1 MRNSIVKNQSEQ
13 GSITVI
19 ALMILVVLTLL
30 GITISRTSTIDV
42 QIAGNEIPY
51 KQNFYVAE
59 GGIHREAAE
68 VGQGGYTVLDVQNT
82 SFLANETGLDNGNGI
97 EDTGGEGDPSSLPAP
112 RPHRV
117 GGKNYNFSLYYLGF
131 FLPPQGYSVVHF
143 SRYDYGVDA
152 FGDPAGSRIRVASRY
167 FKIGPKAE

>member
-19 ALMILVVLTLL
+19 ALMILVVLTIL

-42 QIAGNEIPY
+42 RIAGNEIPF

-59 GGIHREAAE
+59 GGIHRESSE
-68 VGQGGYTVLDVQNT
+68 VGRGNYPVMNINNPIQ
-82 SFLANETGLDNGNGI
+82 LANQGSAG
-97 EDTGGEGDPSSLPAP
+97 LPAP
-112 RPHRV
+112 APHLVNGRA
-117 GGKNYNFSLYYLGF
+117 YDFTLDYLGF

-143 SRYDYGVDA
+143 SRYDYDVNS
-152 FGDPAGSRIRVASRY
+152 FGDPDASRIRVASRY

>member
-19 ALMILVVLTLL
+19 ALMLLVVLTLL
-30 GITISRTSTIDV
+30 GITISRTSTIDI
-42 QIAGNEIPY
+42 QIAGNEIPF

-68 VGQGGYTVLDVQNT
+68 VGRGNYPVMNINNPGQ
-82 SFLANETGLDNGNGI
+82 LAYQTGSLSGQA
-97 EDTGGEGDPSSLPAP
+97 TGDPLPDPA
-112 RPHRV
+112 HLV
-117 GGKNYNFSLYYLGF
+117 NLKAYDFTLDYLGF

-143 SRYDYGVDA
+143 SRYDYDVDS
-152 FGDPAGSRIRVASRY
+152 FGDPAGSKIRVASRY

>member
-1 MRNSIVKNQSEQ
+1 MRNSIFKNQSEQ

-42 QIAGNEIPY
+42 QIAGNEIPF

-68 VGQGGYTVLDVQNT
+68 VGAGNYPVMNINT
-82 SFLANETGLDNGNGI
+82 FPVELANQGSAG
-97 EDTGGEGDPSSLPAP
+97 LPAP
-112 RPHRV
+112 APHRV
-117 GGKNYNFSLYYLGF
+117 AGRAYDFSLDYVGF

-143 SRYDYGVDA
+143 SRYDYDA
-152 FGDPAGSRIRVASRY
+152 DSLGDPAGSRIRVRSRY

>member
-1 MRNSIVKNQSEQ
+1 MRNSIFKSQSEQ

-51 KQNFYVAE
+51 KQDFYVSE
-59 GGIHREAAE
+59 GGVHREASE
-68 VGQGGYTVLDVQNT
+68 VGRGNYPVMNINNPGP
-82 SFLANETGLDNGNGI
+82 LADEIIQANGNPLPNPFPHLVAGRAYSF
-97 EDTGGEGDPSSLPAP
+97 DLDYEG
-112 RPHRV
+112 
-117 GGKNYNFSLYYLGF
+117 Y

-143 SRYDYGVDA
+143 SRYDYFVDVT
-152 FGDPAGSRIRVASRY
+152 GGNIRVASRY
-167 FKIGPKAE
+167 YKIGPKAE

>member
-19 ALMILVVLTLL
+19 ALMLLVVLTLL
-30 GITISRTSTIDV
+30 GITISRTSTIDL
-42 QIAGNEIPY
+42 QIAGNEIPF

-68 VGQGGYTVLDVQNT
+68 VGRGNYPVMNINNIGT
-82 SFLANETGLDNGNGI
+82 LANQTGQTSGNPLPPPAHLVNGRAYDFTLD
-97 EDTGGEGDPSSLPAP
+97 
-112 RPHRV
+112 
-117 GGKNYNFSLYYLGF
+117 YLGY

-143 SRYDYGVDA
+143 SRYDYDIES
-152 FGDPAGSRIRVASRY
+152 FGDPAGSRIRIAARY

>member
-1 MRNSIVKNQSEQ
+1 MHTSIVKNQTEQ

-30 GITISRTSTIDV
+30 GITISRTSSIDV
-42 QIAGNEIPY
+42 QIAGNEIPF

-59 GGIHREAAE
+59 GGIHREASE
-68 VGQGGYTVLDVQNT
+68 VGRGNYPVMNINT
-82 SFLANETGLDNGNGI
+82 PIELANQLTVPL
-97 EDTGGEGDPSSLPAP
+97 PPPAP
-112 RPHRV
+112 HLVNGRA
-117 GGKNYNFSLYYLGF
+117 YDFSLDYLGF

-143 SRYDYGVDA
+143 SRYDYDVDS
-152 FGDPAGSRIRVASRY
+152 FGDPAGSRIRVRSRY

>member
-42 QIAGNEIPY
+42 RIAGNEIPY
-51 KQNFYVAE
+51 KQDFYVSE

-68 VGQGGYTVLDVQNT
+68 VGAGNYPVTDINADVPDK
-82 SFLANETGLDNGNGI
+82 LADQDGQANGN
-97 EDTGGEGDPSSLPAP
+97 PLPNP
-112 RPHRV
+112 VPHSVAGRS
-117 GGKNYNFSLYYLGF
+117 YNFTLDYKGY

-143 SRYDYGVDA
+143 SRYDYFVDVT
-152 FGDPAGSRIRVASRY
+152 GGNVRVASRY

>member
-30 GITISRTSTIDV
+30 GITISRTSSIDV
-42 QIAGNEIPY
+42 QIAGNEIPF

-68 VGQGGYTVLDVQNT
+68 VGRGNYPVTNINNV
-82 SFLANETGLDNGNGI
+82 SPPSPPLATEAGQTNGN
-97 EDTGGEGDPSSLPAP
+97 PLPNP
-112 RPHRV
+112 VPHSV
-117 GGKNYNFSLYYLGF
+117 GTKLYNFRLDYKGY

-143 SRYDYGVDA
+143 SRYDYNIEA
-152 FGDPAGSRIRVASRY
+152 LGDPNASNIRIASRY
-167 FKIGPKAE
+167 YKIGPKAE

>member
-1 MRNSIVKNQSEQ
+1 MRNSILKNQSEQ

-42 QIAGNEIPY
+42 RIAGNEIPF

-68 VGQGGYTVLDVQNT
+68 VGRGNYPVMNIINDVAPPPLATEAGQT
-82 SFLANETGLDNGNGI
+82 SGEDLPGDETDHI
-97 EDTGGEGDPSSLPAP
+97 
-112 RPHRV
+112 HRV
-117 GGKNYNFSLYYLGF
+117 AGIPYDFDLNYLGF

-143 SRYDYGVDA
+143 SRYDYNVEDVETTGGGVK
-152 FGDPAGSRIRVASRY
+152 ITSRY

>member
-1 MRNSIVKNQSEQ
+1 MRNSIMKNKSEQ

-30 GITISRTSTIDV
+30 GITISRTTTIDV
-42 QIAGNEIPY
+42 QIAGNEIPF

-59 GGIHREAAE
+59 GGINREAAE
-68 VGQGGYTVLDVQNT
+68 VGAGNYPVMNINT
-82 SFLANETGLDNGNGI
+82 FPVELANQTAH
-97 EDTGGEGDPSSLPAP
+97 SP
-112 RPHRV
+112 RHKV
-117 GGKNYNFSLYYLGF
+117 AGADYDFSLEYEGF

-143 SRYDYGVDA
+143 SRYDYDVES
-152 FGDPAGSRIRVASRY
+152 FGDPAGSRIRVKSRY

>member
-1 MRNSIVKNQSEQ
+1 MRNSIFKNQSEQ

-30 GITISRTSTIDV
+30 GITITRTSTIDI
-42 QIAGNEIPY
+42 QIAGNEIPF

-68 VGQGGYTVLDVQNT
+68 VGRGNYPVMNINATVE
-82 SFLANETGLDNGNGI
+82 LANQGSAG
-97 EDTGGEGDPSSLPAP
+97 LPAP
-112 RPHRV
+112 APHLVAGRS
-117 GGKNYNFSLYYLGF
+117 YDFSLDYLGF

-143 SRYDYGVDA
+143 SRYDYDIDS

-167 FKIGPKAE
+167 YKIGPKAE

>member
-42 QIAGNEIPY
+42 QIAGNEIPF

-68 VGQGGYTVLDVQNT
+68 VGQGNYPVMNINT
-82 SFLANETGLDNGNGI
+82 FPVELANQTAH
-97 EDTGGEGDPSSLPAP
+97 SP
-112 RPHRV
+112 RHKV
-117 GGKNYNFSLYYLGF
+117 AGADYDFSLDYEGF

-143 SRYDYGVDA
+143 SRYDYDIDA
-152 FGDPAGSRIRVASRY
+152 FGDPAGSRIHVYSRY

>member
-1 MRNSIVKNQSEQ
+1 MHTSIVTNHNEQ
-13 GSITVI
+13 GSITLI

-30 GITISRTSTIDV
+30 GITITRTSTIDM
-42 QIAGNEIPY
+42 QIAGNEIPF

-68 VGQGGYTVLDVQNT
+68 VGRGNYPVMNINT
-82 SFLANETGLDNGNGI
+82 PGPLAD
-97 EDTGGEGDPSSLPAP
+97 EDSAGLPAP
-112 RPHRV
+112 DPHLVNGRAYDFTL
-117 GGKNYNFSLYYLGF
+117 GYLGF

-143 SRYDYGVDA
+143 SRYDYDVNS
-152 FGDPAGSRIRVASRY
+152 FGDPDVSRIRVASRY

>member
-1 MRNSIVKNQSEQ
+1 MHNSIVKNQSEQ

-19 ALMILVVLTLL
+19 ALMILVVLTIL

-42 QIAGNEIPY
+42 QIAGNEIPF

-59 GGIHREAAE
+59 GGIHRESSE
-68 VGQGGYTVLDVQNT
+68 VGRGNYPVMNINNPIE
-82 SFLANETGLDNGNGI
+82 LANQGSTG
-97 EDTGGEGDPSSLPAP
+97 LPAP
-112 RPHRV
+112 APHLVNGRA
-117 GGKNYNFSLYYLGF
+117 YDFTLDYLGF

-143 SRYDYGVDA
+143 SRYDYGVEA
-152 FGDPAGSRIRVASRY
+152 FGDPNASRVRIASRY

>member
-1 MRNSIVKNQSEQ
+1 MHTTSIVKNQSEQ

-42 QIAGNEIPY
+42 QIAGNEIPF

-68 VGQGGYTVLDVQNT
+68 VGAGNYPVLNINT
-82 SFLANETGLDNGNGI
+82 AAQLADQTGQANGNPLPPP
-97 EDTGGEGDPSSLPAP
+97 DPHLVNGRAYAFTL
-112 RPHRV
+112 
-117 GGKNYNFSLYYLGF
+117 NYLGF

-143 SRYDYGVDA
+143 SRYDYDVDS

-167 FKIGPKAE
+167 YKIGPKAE

>member
-1 MRNSIVKNQSEQ
+1 MRTNIVKNQSEQ

-30 GITISRTSTIDV
+30 GITITRTSTIDV
-42 QIAGNEIPY
+42 QIAGNEIYY

-59 GGIHREAAE
+59 GGINREAAE
-68 VGQGGYTVLDVQNT
+68 VGAGNYPVMNIDN
-82 SFLANETGLDNGNGI
+82 FPDELANETAHSPRHNVAGINYDFTLD
-97 EDTGGEGDPSSLPAP
+97 
-112 RPHRV
+112 
-117 GGKNYNFSLYYLGF
+117 YLGF

-143 SRYDYGVDA
+143 SRYDYDVNS
-152 FGDPAGSRIRVASRY
+152 FGDPDASRIRVASRY

>member
-1 MRNSIVKNQSEQ
+1 MRNSIFKSQSEQ

-51 KQNFYVAE
+51 KKSFYVAE
-59 GGIHREAAE
+59 GGVHREAAE
-68 VGQGGYTVLDVQNT
+68 VGRGSYPVTDINT
-82 SFLANETGLDNGNGI
+82 FSVELANQTAHNPRHNVAGTDYGFTLFY
-97 EDTGGEGDPSSLPAP
+97 EG
-112 RPHRV
+112 
-117 GGKNYNFSLYYLGF
+117 Y
-131 FLPPQGYSVVHF
+131 FLPPKGYSVVHF
-143 SRYDYGVDA
+143 SRYDYDIDA
-152 FGDPAGSRIRVASRY
+152 FGDPAGSRIRVGSRY

>member
-1 MRNSIVKNQSEQ
+1 MRNNIMKHQSEQ

-42 QIAGNEIPY
+42 RIAGNEIPF

-68 VGQGGYTVLDVQNT
+68 VGRGNYPVMNINT
-82 SFLANETGLDNGNGI
+82 SIELAYQTGSLSGQAN
-97 EDTGGEGDPSSLPAP
+97 GDPLPSP
-112 RPHRV
+112 RPGDV
-117 GGKNYNFSLYYLGF
+117 GYDFPDYDFSLDYLGF

-143 SRYDYGVDA
+143 SRYDYDVDA
-152 FGDPAGSRIRVASRY
+152 FGDPTGSRIHIASRY

>member
-1 MRNSIVKNQSEQ
+1 MNNSIVKKQSEQ

-19 ALMILVVLTLL
+19 ALMILVVLTIL
-30 GITISRTSTIDV
+30 GITISRTATIDV
-42 QIAGNEIPY
+42 QIAGNEIPF

-68 VGQGGYTVLDVQNT
+68 VGRGNYPVMDVQNT
-82 SFLANETGLDNGNGI
+82 NFLANETGLDNGNGI
-97 EDTGGEGDPSSLPAP
+97 EDPDEGDPSSLPAP

-117 GGKNYNFSLYYLGF
+117 GVKNYNFSLDYLGY
-131 FLPPQGYSVVHF
+131 FLPPKGYSVVHF
-143 SRYDYGVDA
+143 SRYDYSVDA
-152 FGDPAGSRIRVASRY
+152 FGDPTGSRIHVGSRY

>member
-1 MRNSIVKNQSEQ
+1 MRNSIMKNKSEQ

-30 GITISRTSTIDV
+30 GITISRTTTIDV
-42 QIAGNEIPY
+42 QIAGNEIPF

-59 GGIHREAAE
+59 GGINREAAE
-68 VGQGGYTVLDVQNT
+68 IGAGNYPVMNINT
-82 SFLANETGLDNGNGI
+82 FPVELANQTAH
-97 EDTGGEGDPSSLPAP
+97 SP
-112 RPHRV
+112 RHKV
-117 GGKNYNFSLYYLGF
+117 AGADYDFSLEYEGF

-143 SRYDYGVDA
+143 SRYDYDVEA
-152 FGDPAGSRIRVASRY
+152 LGDPAASRIRVASRY